1 MIEVVLMCQLVLT
14 PAKPQEIELHCP
26 GIPEK
31 TKVVNVYSEPIGN
44 IVKLPV
50 DKHGTT
56 RVIITPKA
64 NNTELTDD
72 TELH

>member
-14 PAKPQEIELHCP
+14 PAKDKVELHCP

-72 TELH
+72 IELR

>member
-1 MIEVVLMCQLVLT
+1 MVEVVLMCQLVLT
-14 PAKPQEIELHCP
+14 PAKGTVELHCP

-31 TKVVNVYSEPIGN
+31 TKVVNVYREPVGN

-64 NNTELTDD
+64 NNTELADD
-72 TELH
+72 EL